1 MNRKHQMGVNLW
13 DLDPYCRT
21 NELQQQTIPDISAT
35 ATPQQQQT
43 FDQMV
48 DQMTATQTVKI
59 EEETLE

>member
-21 NELQQQTIPDISAT
+21 NELQQQSDNDAT
-35 ATPQQQQT
+35 APPQQQQT
-43 FDQMV
+43 FNQMV
-48 DQMTATQTVKI
+48 DQMTAAQTVKI